1 MKGWHWGSLLLI
13 ATATAWADTTSVPET
28 ALPYTDRILSS
39 EKLAVFADDQ
49 PAFDSRGLPRS
60 LNIEWLS
67 YYNRQNGESRL
78 DQGLAIQRLWQTA
91 SLGEFSLDGVGLYND
106 QPDNLNDQ
114 RWQGRL
120 TLWQRNFFINNHWRS
135 NNGLGVL
142 FSPLPD
148 LLRAPSRIFLPSSG
162 LLGGSSDLQNTRNGQ
177 RIQLAVGKAGDL
189 NGRQVAG
196 FESRDGKV
204 YALNAEQALGGGW
217 RSAVALLQNDPT
229 DVMFRTASP
238 ASNATTTGRSGLLAF
253 NWQQPG
259 QSMQFNLLSSRYHT
273 QQTLGGWIDGH
284 YRSSSTDHQ
293 YGWYYLQPGLN
304 WGGQAMQQN
313 AHGSY
318 YRFNHDAVRW
328 LWSGGLDYI
337 QAIEGQQFDGL
348 YANTFLRYQAS
359 PRLNYGMGTTIRH
372 GDSDRAFG
380 QQVFIEK
387 QHAYG
392 QSKAQLDY
400 NRIPDQ
406 QFDSIQLDLD
416 HAFKLSQDQRLSVS
430 ASYQQLRQHQHND
443 TIVGLSTYGGINLSN
458 TVSIDGSARW
468 SRSLHQGQQS
478 VGVNL
483 TANWQLHPS
492 WQLSTTL
499 YQDQS
504 RFEPDII
511 FDPLQPDLTARR
523 QTQNQLSVLVS
534 LRFQQRAGTAAQV
547 MAGAA
552 GSATGSIRG
561 SVFLD
566 ENRDGIRSASERG
579 AAQVTVLLNE
589 RYSVRTN
596 ELGEFEFPAVAV
608 GIQHI
613 RVMNDELPL
622 PWYFAADSM
631 QKSVQVNVRESS
643 IVELGAIRMR

>member
-1 MKGWHWGSLLLI
+1 MREWHWGLLLLS
-13 ATATAWADTTSVPET
+13 AVSTAWADSSPASET
-28 ALPYTDRILSS
+28 AAPYKDRILSS

-49 PAFDSRGLPRS
+49 PVFDGRGLPRS

-78 DQGLAIQRLWQTA
+78 DQGLAIQRFWQTA
-91 SLGEFSLDGVGLYND
+91 HFGEFSLDGVGLYND
-106 QPDNLNDQ
+106 HPDNLNDQ

-120 TLWQRNFFINNHWRS
+120 TLWQRNFFINNAWRS

-142 FSPLPD
+142 SSPLPE
-148 LLRAPSRIFLPSSG
+148 LLRAPSRIFLPATG
-162 LLGGSSDLQNTRNGQ
+162 LLGLSSELQNTQNRQ
-177 RIQLAVGKAGDL
+177 RIQLAAGKAGDL

-196 FESRDGKV
+196 FETGDGNV
-204 YALNAEQALGGGW
+204 YALNAEQLLGGGW
-217 RSAVALLQNDPT
+217 RSAIALLQNEQD
-229 DVMFRTASP
+229 DSAWFRSYSP
-238 ASNATTTGRSGLLAF
+238 ASTTTTGRSGLLALS
-253 NWQQPG
+253 WQQPN
-259 QSMQFNLLSSRYHT
+259 QSMQFNLLNSRHAG
-273 QQTLGGWIDGH
+273 QETLGGWIDGH
-284 YRSSSTDHQ
+284 YRSNSTDHQ
-293 YGWYYLQPGLN
+293 YGWYYLQPQLN

-337 QAIEGQQFDGL
+337 QSIEGQQFDGL

-359 PRLNYGMGTTIRH
+359 PRLNYGTGTTVRY
-372 GDSDRAFG
+372 GDSDHAFG
-380 QQVFIEK
+380 QQLFIEK
-387 QHAYG
+387 QHDYG

-400 NRIPDQ
+400 NRIPRQ

-416 HAFKLSQDQRLSVS
+416 HAFTLQQDQRLSIS
-430 ASYQQLRQHQHND
+430 TSYQHLKQHNRTD
-443 TIVGLSTYGGINLSN
+443 SIVGFSTYGGINLSN
-458 TVSIDGSARW
+458 TLSIDGSARW
-468 SRSLHQGQQS
+468 SRSLQQGQQS

-483 TANWQLHPS
+483 SANWQLHPN

-511 FDPLQPDLTARR
+511 FDPLQPGLKVPQ
-523 QTQNQLSVLVS
+523 QTQNQLSVLLS

-547 MAGAA
+547 MAGAN

-561 SVFLD
+561 SVFMD
-566 ENRDGIRSASERG
+566 ENRDGMRSASERG

-608 GIQHI
+608 GTQQI
-613 RVMNDELPL
+613 RVMNDDLPL
-622 PWYFAADSM
+622 PWYFEQDSM
-631 QKSVQVNVRESS
+631 QKTVQVNVRQGST
-643 IVELGAIRMR
+643 IDIGAVRMR